1 MRSNRLVK
9 IYEIIKEFPITTQ
22 EELQRELKKHG
33 FDVTQATVSRDMKE
47 LRLSKTLDA
56 NGVNRYT
63 APSEGMT
70 DELYNKF
77 STIFRESVLSCAS
90 CGNLVIIKCYTGMGN
105 AACAALDSMEIEGI
119 VGTIAGDDTIFAAV
133 DTEQRAKEVV
143 KTLGDISAAQGKK

>member
-9 IYEIIKEFPITTQ
+9 IYEIIKEIPITTQ
-22 EELQRELKKHG
+22 EDLQRELKKHG

-56 NGVNRYT
+56 NGINRYT
-63 APSEGMT
+63 APSEGMN

-77 STIFRESVLSCAS
+77 STIFRESVLSCIN
-90 CGNLVIIKCYTGMGN
+90 CGNFVIIKCYTGMGN
-105 AACAALDSMEIEGI
+105 AACAALDSMEIGGI

-133 DTEQRAKEVV
+133 ETEQRSKEVV
-143 KTLGDISAAQGKK
+143 KILSDISAGQGR